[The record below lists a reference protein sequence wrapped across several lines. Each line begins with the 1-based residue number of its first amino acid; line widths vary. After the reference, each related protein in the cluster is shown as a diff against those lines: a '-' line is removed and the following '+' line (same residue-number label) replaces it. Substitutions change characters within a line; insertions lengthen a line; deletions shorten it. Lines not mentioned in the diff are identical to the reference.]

1 MRSVAAMAI
10 KRAFLITFVAV
21 VLALVA
27 GSGAQAQENPDYTA
41 PAPTVVV
48 TSPPV
53 NNISSTPAAQS
64 GATPLALTG
73 TDAIQLVV
81 AGAVLLG
88 GGAGLLAVR
97 RRTAA

>member
-1 MRSVAAMAI
+1 MAI
-10 KRAFLITFVAV
+10 KRAFLISFIAV
-21 VLALVA
+21 VFALVA
-27 GSGAQAQENPDYTA
+27 GAGAEAQENPDYTA
-41 PAPTVVV
+41 PAPVVEV

-53 NNISSTPAAQS
+53 NNISSTPATQS
-64 GATPLALTG
+64 RATPLALTG

-81 AGAVLLG
+81 AGAVLVG